1 MEYKHLSLKEPE
13 TKLHMKHATR
23 GITLENKQRHVY
35 AHCTFGVYLSVR
47 SAERFSELKRL
58 ELKWDETGRSNKF
71 IEERITDKHY
81 LGRMVN

>member
-35 AHCTFGVYLSVR
+35 AHCTFGVYLSGQQR
-47 SAERFSELKRL
+47 DFLS
-58 ELKWDETGRSNKF
+58 
-71 IEERITDKHY
+71 
-81 LGRMVN
+81 